1 MSTELFM
8 KGWSV
13 LILSG
18 VLAWAVYDRSDGG
31 LDGDRQRYLPCIS
44 GQLLPACIAA
54 LVVCELVFY
63 GRREALRI
71 TVSFCFGVFLHICL
85 YYLLLMPALPFLRR
99 HISARSCAVL
109 WMLPNYLYI
118 TQMSYMSLPAPRWV
132 VEVPTALVRTL
143 LGVWLA
149 GFLAVLG
156 WKIASHLIFRARI
169 LRRAVPVTDPAALE
183 VWRREV
189 EDARFKKP
197 KFKLVISP
205 DVRTPLSVGLFAR
218 SVRVV
223 LPERDYTP
231 EELALVFHHELV
243 HIGREDAWSKFFL
256 VFCTAVCWF
265 NPLMWIAM
273 RKSAEDLELSCDET
287 VLLGAGEDAKRRYAS
302 LLLKTAGDERGF
314 TTCLSAS
321 AGALRYRLKSVVEPG
336 KKRSGALAVGLV
348 FFLLCMSCGYV
359 ALAYG
364 EDTGAELIYQSRE
377 TEQYALRDVRWDGDP
392 FYTVLVC
399 PDEAGLH
406 RALSS
411 LRMEQIAGNYSFQT
425 EDKTLCLLLNAPE
438 GTLGVTLSS
447 FSGGDFIRVSPLYG
461 KESAQTY
468 YLPDGLD
475 REALGEYILE
485 MPAMSARVTGSGSE
499 SGHSLT
505 ATLWRAERLEGDRV
519 ETVYRQDERET
530 PGGIY
535 GHQTYRQAELSFNFP
550 LLGDCTAEIVPLS
563 GGEGRTMTLDR
574 QSPTLPLS
582 EESARYIVRGEFLSG
597 DGARYRAEFRFEIGD
612 IEDVM
617 EPPPEENR

>member
-1 MSTELFM
+1 MSTDLFV
-8 KGWSV
+8 KGLMA
-13 LILSG
+13 LIFSG
-18 VLAWAVYDRSDGG
+18 GLAWTVYDRSDGG

-44 GQLLPACIAA
+44 GQLLPVCMLVLVACVLISCGMEDAVRVA
-54 LVVCELVFY
+54 
-63 GRREALRI
+63 
-71 TVSFCFGVFLHICL
+71 VSFCFGVFLHICL
-85 YYLLLMPALPFLRR
+85 YYLLLMPALPLLRR
-99 HISARSCAVL
+99 HISARSCAIL
-109 WMLPNYLYI
+109 WLIPNYLYF
-118 TQMSYMSLPAPRWV
+118 TQMNYMSLPAPRWV
-132 VEVPTALVRTL
+132 VEVPASLVKL
-143 LGVWLA
+143 LLCVWLA
-149 GFLAVLG
+149 GFAAVLG
-156 WKIASHLIFRARI
+156 WKTVSHLIFRARI

-223 LPERDYTP
+223 LPGRDYTP

-364 EDTGAELIYQSRE
+364 EGTGAELIYQSRE

-411 LRMEQIAGNYSFQT
+411 LRLEQIAGNYSYRQ
-425 EDKTLCLLLNAPE
+425 EEKRLVLLFDAPE

>member
-1 MSTELFM
+1 MNMDLFV
-8 KGWSV
+8 KGLMA

-18 VLAWAVYDRSDGG
+18 VLAWTVYDRSDGG

-63 GRREALRI
+63 GRRDALRI

-85 YYLLLMPALPFLRR
+85 YYLLLMPALPLLRR

-109 WMLPNYLYI
+109 WMIPNYLYI

-156 WKIASHLIFRARI
+156 WKIVSHLIFRARI

-183 VWRREV
+183 AWRREV
-189 EDARFKKP
+189 EDARFDKP
-197 KFKLVISP
+197 KFKLVTSP

-321 AGALRYRLKSVVEPG
+321 AGALRYRLKSVVDPG
-336 KKRSGALAVGLV
+336 KKRSGALAVGLA

-438 GTLGVTLSS
+438 GTLGVR
-447 FSGGDFIRVSPLYG
+447 FSDRFVKLTELWG
-461 KESAQTY
+461 KANTQYY
-468 YLPDGLD
+468 YLPDGTGW
-475 REALGEYILE
+475 EALGKFILE
-485 MPAMSARVTGSGSE
+485 PPAMNVCVTGGEREDKDMIHAS
-499 SGHSLT
+499 
-505 ATLWRAERLEGDRV
+505 LWRAERLAGGGF
-519 ETVYRQDERET
+519 ETVYEQDERET
-530 PGGIY
+530 PSGIY
-535 GHQTYRQAELSFNFP
+535 GSRAYGQAVLSFSLP
-550 LLGDCTAEIVPLS
+550 PCGDCTVEIVPLE
-563 GGEGRTMTLDR
+563 GGKSRTVTLDSR
-574 QSPTLPLS
+574 SLTLPLP
-582 EESARYIVRGEFLSG
+582 EEPSRYIVRGEFSG
-597 DGARYRAEFRFEIGD
+597 GNGERYRAEFRFELGGLD
-612 IEDVM
+612 TM
-617 EPPPEENR
+617 FQ

>member
-1 MSTELFM
+1 MSTELFV
-8 KGWSV
+8 KGLMA
-13 LILSG
+13 LIFSG
-18 VLAWAVYDRSDGG
+18 VLAWAVYDKTGCGMDR
-31 LDGDRQRYLPCIS
+31 DRQRYLPCIP
-44 GQLLPACIAA
+44 GQLLPACMLT
-54 LVVCELVFY
+54 LVFCELAFY
-63 GRREALRI
+63 GRRDALRL

-109 WMLPNYLYI
+109 WMIPNYLYI

-132 VEVPTALVRTL
+132 VEVPAALVRTL

-169 LRRAVPVTDPAALE
+169 LRRAVPVTDPAVLE

-197 KFKLVISP
+197 KFKLVASP
-205 DVRTPLSVGLFAR
+205 NVRTPLSVGLYAR

-231 EELALVFHHELV
+231 EELALVFRHELV
-243 HIGREDAWSKFFL
+243 HIGREDASSKFFL

-265 NPLMWIAM
+265 NPLMWAAM
-273 RKSAEDLELSCDET
+273 KRSAEDLELSCDET
-287 VLLGAGEDAKRRYAS
+287 VLLGAGEDAKRRYAG

-321 AGALRYRLKSVVEPG
+321 AGALRYRLKSVMQPG

-364 EDTGAELIYQSRE
+364 EETGAEAVYRSRG
-377 TEQYALRDVRWDGDP
+377 TEQYALRDARWDGDP
-392 FYTVLVC
+392 FYTVLIC

-438 GTLGVTLSS
+438 GTLGVR
-447 FSGGDFIRVSPLYG
+447 FSDRFVKLTELWG
-461 KESAQTY
+461 KVNTQYY
-468 YLPDGLD
+468 YLPDGTGW
-475 REALGEYILE
+475 EALGKFILE
-485 MPAMSARVTGSGSE
+485 PPAMNVRVIGGEREDRDMIHAS
-499 SGHSLT
+499 
-505 ATLWRAERLEGDRV
+505 LWRAERLAGGGF
-519 ETVYRQDERET
+519 ETVYEQDERET
-530 PGGIY
+530 PSGIY
-535 GHQTYRQAELSFNFP
+535 GSQTFCQAELSFSLP
-550 LLGDCTAEIVPLS
+550 PCGDCTVEIVPLE
-563 GGEGRTMTLDR
+563 GGDSRTVALDS
-574 QSPTLPLS
+574 QSLTLPLP
-582 EESARYIVRGEFLSG
+582 EEPSRYIVRGEFSG
-597 DGARYRAEFRFEIGD
+597 GNGEHYRAEFRFELGGPD
-612 IEDVM
+612 TM
-617 EPPPEENR
+617 FQ